1 MPSDI
6 VHSVLDGYNGIVMAY
21 GQTRIGKTFTLGQLG
36 EEDTSDRGIMVCSM
50 EDILADISLGIDFV
64 TVSYLQLYMEALQ
77 DFLNPANDNIPIVE
91 DPKTGDVSLSGDTS
105 VEIKDQPSFLELLR
119 VGETHRI
126 AANTKLNTESSHS
139 HAILTVHVKRFVVD
153 CEDVVS
159 TKNNDA
165 SHLTKPSKPIFRKSK
180 LERAR
185 TIRASL
191 IVTISLSPYHQGE
204 TSNTILFGQKGEVSS
219 TLTQAHLHQLQWL
232 HATSA
237 ISNSF
242 VVHLMQ
248 HDGLDDKLTELL
260 VDIAPEIATLLHTY
274 SMVFQTPMGLPP
286 TRDQNHAIPF
296 HLNAKPVNPKL
307 RQDVKEFVRTC
318 TTCQQAKYEHVL
330 PTGLL
335 QPLPIPNQID
345 KV

>member
-1 MPSDI
+1 
-6 VHSVLDGYNGIVMAY
+6 MAY

-180 LERAR
+180 LERAKYMLEKAKSINLSLSALAKCINALAENNSHVPFR
-185 TIRASL
+185 DSKLTRLLRDSFGGTIRASL

-204 TSNTILFGQKGEVSS
+204 TSNTILFGQKVS
-219 TLTQAHLHQLQWL
+219 
-232 HATSA
+232 
-237 ISNSF
+237 F
-242 VVHLMQ
+242 
-248 HDGLDDKLTELL
+248 LL
-260 VDIAPEIATLLHTY
+260 P
-274 SMVFQTPMGLPP
+274 
-286 TRDQNHAIPF
+286 
-296 HLNAKPVNPKL
+296 
-307 RQDVKEFVRTC
+307 
-318 TTCQQAKYEHVL
+318 
-330 PTGLL
+330 
-335 QPLPIPNQID
+335 
-345 KV
+345 

>member
-1 MPSDI
+1 MSPFTLQDFKAKGHFGVVAARLGKLKLDPPAVSSPRKAGFFTMKLLGGPSEPEASLGDLGEAGKLKLRKNSWGSNTYEFDEVLIEFASQKRVYEVI
-6 VHSVLDGYNGIVMAY
+6 VKPASVLDGYNGIVMAY

-64 TVSYLQLYMEALQ
+64 TVSYLQLYIEALQ

-180 LERAR
+180 LVVVDLAR
-185 TIRASL
+185 SEHI
-191 IVTISLSPYHQGE
+191 H
-204 TSNTILFGQKGEVSS
+204 KSS
-219 TLTQAHLHQLQWL
+219 
-232 HATSA
+232 
-237 ISNSF
+237 I
-242 VVHLMQ
+242 
-248 HDGLDDKLTELL
+248 
-260 VDIAPEIATLLHTY
+260 Y
-274 SMVFQTPMGLPP
+274 
-286 TRDQNHAIPF
+286 
-296 HLNAKPVNPKL
+296 
-307 RQDVKEFVRTC
+307 
-318 TTCQQAKYEHVL
+318 
-330 PTGLL
+330 
-335 QPLPIPNQID
+335 
-345 KV
+345 

>member
-1 MPSDI
+1 MIEAGKLKLRKNSWGSNTYEFDEVLIEFASQKRVYEVI
-6 VHSVLDGYNGIVMAY
+6 VKPASVLDGYNGIVMAY

-64 TVSYLQLYMEALQ
+64 TVSYLQLYIEALQ

-180 LERAR
+180 LVVVDLAR
-185 TIRASL
+185 SEHIHKSEEYMLEEAKSINL
-191 IVTISLSPYHQGE
+191 SLSALAKCINALAE
-204 TSNTILFGQKGEVSS
+204 N
-219 TLTQAHLHQLQWL
+219 
-232 HATSA
+232 
-237 ISNSF
+237 NSHVPF
-242 VVHLMQ
+242 R
-248 HDGLDDKLTELL
+248 DSKLTRLL
-260 VDIAPEIATLLHTY
+260 RDSFGDSPYFACFSLKQFQGAAT
-274 SMVFQTPMGLPP
+274 
-286 TRDQNHAIPF
+286 
-296 HLNAKPVNPKL
+296 KPYGK
-307 RQDVKEFVRTC
+307 
-318 TTCQQAKYEHVL
+318 AM
-330 PTGLL
+330 
-335 QPLPIPNQID
+335 
-345 KV
+345 

>member
-1 MPSDI
+1 MSLMKCLLNLHHKS
-6 VHSVLDGYNGIVMAY
+6 VFMKLYVLDGYNGIVMAY

-180 LERAR
+180 LERASWLCEEYMLEKAKSINLSLSALAKCINALAENNSHVPFR
-185 TIRASL
+185 DSKLTRLLRDSFGGTIRASL

-204 TSNTILFGQKGEVSS
+204 TSNTILFGQKSYVM
-219 TLTQAHLHQLQWL
+219 
-232 HATSA
+232 
-237 ISNSF
+237 N
-242 VVHLMQ
+242 
-248 HDGLDDKLTELL
+248 
-260 VDIAPEIATLLHTY
+260 
-274 SMVFQTPMGLPP
+274 LPP
-286 TRDQNHAIPF
+286 DNTHGRAKSTKEREKEKSITNGPRNTSVRKGSRVCLANSRLRD
-296 HLNAKPVNPKL
+296 
-307 RQDVKEFVRTC
+307 FV
-318 TTCQQAKYEHVL
+318 
-330 PTGLL
+330 
-335 QPLPIPNQID
+335 
-345 KV
+345 

>member
-105 VEIKDQPSFLELLR
+105 VEIKDQPNFLELLR

-126 AANTKLNTESSHS
+126 AANSKLNTESSHS

-180 LERAR
+180 LERA
-185 TIRASL
+185 S
-191 IVTISLSPYHQGE
+191 
-204 TSNTILFGQKGEVSS
+204 
-219 TLTQAHLHQLQWL
+219 WL
-232 HATSA
+232 W
-237 ISNSF
+237 
-242 VVHLMQ
+242 
-248 HDGLDDKLTELL
+248 
-260 VDIAPEIATLLHTY
+260 
-274 SMVFQTPMGLPP
+274 
-286 TRDQNHAIPF
+286 
-296 HLNAKPVNPKL
+296 
-307 RQDVKEFVRTC
+307 
-318 TTCQQAKYEHVL
+318 
-330 PTGLL
+330 
-335 QPLPIPNQID
+335 
-345 KV
+345 